1 MVLVNVYLE
10 LNWRRNKGIY
20 TMEQK
25 KLLDDCLCEL
35 ENTIYTEEELI
46 YCVTQIIQM
55 YLKRTF

>member
-1 MVLVNVYLE
+1 
-10 LNWRRNKGIY
+10 
-20 TMEQK
+20 MEQK